1 MLINNLYCAI
11 TSETV
16 LQAVCKIVETVGR
29 YGGLLLLIT
38 SIIMFVLAAKDNDGP
53 KHAQAK
59 KLMLIAIASMCF
71 GMLIDPIISGIQIL
85 INDFFVSV
93 GVR

>member
-1 MLINNLYCAI
+1 MTINNLYLAF
-11 TSETV
+11 TSQTV
-16 LQAVCKIVETVGR
+16 LDIVCKIIETIGR

-38 SIIMFVLAAKDNDGP
+38 SIIMFLLAAKDGDGP
-53 KHAQAK
+53 KHAQAQ
-59 KLMLIAIASMCF
+59 KLFVIAIVSMCF

-93 GVR
+93 GVK